1 MIRRVFLLSLAALA
15 AAPALTA
22 QQAARFNAV
31 ALRRAFEALPEA
43 SRKKVQEELR
53 TGGFYRGAVD
63 GRYGPGTEEALAAA
77 AGFIIFNS
85 RETVQLDRLTEP
97 GTTAYLDGLVTGAL
111 AGYLYGEG
119 NECDSC

>member
-63 GRYGPGTEEALAAA
+63 GRYGPGTELSEVA
-77 AGFIIFNS
+77 
-85 RETVQLDRLTEP
+85 Q
-97 GTTAYLDGLVTGAL
+97 TTDGLNCPGPDVGV
-111 AGYLYGEG
+111 
-119 NECDSC
+119 